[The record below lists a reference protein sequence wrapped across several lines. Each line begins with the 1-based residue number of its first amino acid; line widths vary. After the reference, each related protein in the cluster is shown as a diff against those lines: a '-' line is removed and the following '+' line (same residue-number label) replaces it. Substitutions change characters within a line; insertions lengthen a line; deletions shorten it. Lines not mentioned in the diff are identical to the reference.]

1 MTPFEAPPRSAR
13 PRAGLALLVLG
24 AHLAV
29 LWAAWPGAP
38 ASIALDPE
46 RSAAP
51 MVARVVW
58 LEAAATEPGSAT
70 DGARVAVSGA
80 DRVGAEARG
89 TGDSGAGAWGSGP
102 PPAGRPMAEGPDRPS
117 PSPEAPRLPGPSAG
131 REAATPEP
139 VPEVLAQAP
148 PPAPPPEGA
157 EPDPRMAGRM
167 AGLSLAA
174 AGTAPAAAE
183 RPPAGGDTPEP
194 PPPTYATR
202 VPEAALLRYTMRR
215 GAMSGQ
221 GVLHWRLLPEATA
234 PGRAAAGGP
243 SYRLDFVG
251 RAFGALLLGWH
262 SEGRLDA
269 HGLAPDRFVDRRRQR
284 GALAA
289 NFQRGRGVISYS
301 GEGEDVPLLPGAQDR
316 LSWMVQLPAI
326 VAAQPALARP
336 GATVAMLVTG
346 ARGDAD
352 VWSFRVIDRQDLN
365 LPAGAVQQALHL
377 RREPRK
383 PRDTRVEVWLDPAR
397 QWLPVRLRLSPTEGG
412 EGTEFLLSGEG
423 GPPPEGP
430 N

>member
-1 MTPFEAPPRSAR
+1 M
-13 PRAGLALLVLG
+13 
-24 AHLAV
+24 
-29 LWAAWPGAP
+29 
-38 ASIALDPE
+38 
-46 RSAAP
+46 
-51 MVARVVW
+51 
-58 LEAAATEPGSAT
+58 
-70 DGARVAVSGA
+70 
-80 DRVGAEARG
+80 
-89 TGDSGAGAWGSGP
+89 
-102 PPAGRPMAEGPDRPS
+102 
-117 PSPEAPRLPGPSAG
+117 
-131 REAATPEP
+131 
-139 VPEVLAQAP
+139 
-148 PPAPPPEGA
+148 A

-183 RPPAGGDTPEP
+183 RPPAGGDAPEP

-202 VPEAALLRYTMRR
+202 MPEAALLRYTMRR
-215 GAMSGQ
+215 GTMSGQ
-221 GVLHWRLLPEATA
+221 GVLHWRLVPEVTA
-234 PGRAAAGGP
+234 PGRATAGGP

-336 GATVAMLVTG
+336 GATVAMQVTG

-352 VWSFRVIDRQDLN
+352 VWAFRVIDRQDLN

-377 RREPRK
+377 QREPRK

>member
-1 MTPFEAPPRSAR
+1 LV
-13 PRAGLALLVLG
+13 AGRTAALAFT
-24 AHLAV
+24 A
-29 LWAAWPGAP
+29 
-38 ASIALDPE
+38 
-46 RSAAP
+46 
-51 MVARVVW
+51 
-58 LEAAATEPGSAT
+58 
-70 DGARVAVSGA
+70 
-80 DRVGAEARG
+80 
-89 TGDSGAGAWGSGP
+89 AGA
-102 PPAGRPMAEGPDRPS
+102 S
-117 PSPEAPRLPGPSAG
+117 PSS
-131 REAATPEP
+131 
-139 VPEVLAQAP
+139 V
-148 PPAPPPEGA
+148 
-157 EPDPRMAGRM
+157 D
-167 AGLSLAA
+167 
-174 AGTAPAAAE
+174 
-183 RPPAGGDTPEP
+183 RPPAGADAPEP

-215 GAMSGQ
+215 GALSGQ
-221 GVLHWRLLPEATA
+221 GVLHWRLVPEATA
-234 PGRAAAGGP
+234 PGRAAGGP

-284 GALAA
+284 SALAA
-289 NFQRGRGVISYS
+289 NFQRQRGVITYS

-336 GATVAMLVTG
+336 GATLSMQVTG

-352 VWSFRVIDRQDLN
+352 VWAFRVVDRQDLN

-397 QWLPVRLRLSPTEGG
+397 QWLPVRLRLSPAEGG

>member
-1 MTPFEAPPRSAR
+1 
-13 PRAGLALLVLG
+13 VLG
-24 AHLAV
+24 VHLAV

-38 ASIALDPE
+38 AAVGLVPE
-46 RSAAP
+46 RAAAP

-58 LEAAATEPGSAT
+58 LEAAAPEPAPAT
-70 DGARVAVSGA
+70 DGPPVARPVS
-80 DRVGAEARG
+80 DR
-89 TGDSGAGAWGSGP
+89 TGEEGRT
-102 PPAGRPMAEGPDRPS
+102 AGRPFAGGLTPERAERAS
-117 PSPEAPRLPGPSAG
+117 PSPEDSSLQSPAPG
-131 REAATPEP
+131 REAATLESAP
-139 VPEVLAQAP
+139 VSLPLAQ
-148 PPAPPPEGA
+148 
-157 EPDPRMAGRM
+157 
-167 AGLSLAA
+167 
-174 AGTAPAAAE
+174 APAAAE
-183 RPPAGGDTPEP
+183 PDPPGAGRVAALSLTAAVASPAAADRPPAGADAPEP

-202 VPEAALLRYTMRR
+202 VPDAALLRYTMRR
-215 GAMSGQ
+215 GALSGQ
-221 GVLHWRLLPEATA
+221 GVLHWRLVPEAT
-234 PGRAAAGGP
+234 PSGRATAGGP

-284 GALAA
+284 SALAA
-289 NFQRGRGVISYS
+289 NFQRPRGVISYS

-336 GATVAMLVTG
+336 GATVAMQVTG

-352 VWSFRVIDRQDLN
+352 VWAFRVIDRQDLN

-397 QWLPVRLRLSPTEGG
+397 QWLPVRLRLSPAEGG